1 MRLYSTVVF
10 RPGVPRTGQGG
21 LSCENSKKKRVD
33 GGFDRFLLLFDNA
46 GFRREIA
53 TTKKEET
60 VAVSSFG

>member
-10 RPGVPRTGQGG
+10 RPGVPRTGREG

-33 GGFDRFLLLFDNA
+33 GGFDRFCCSAA
-46 GFRREIA
+46 GSRREIA
-53 TTKKEET
+53 ATKKEET